1 MSIPKIDLASLP
13 RQVNFQEDLR
23 EKRAYIFLGTFTYQ
37 PAYEDCQQETIREL
51 VVKANF
57 ESQDALYALGN
68 ICIYTKK
75 PLASYDWQVIL
86 ASIHTTIKTFYS
98 NLGNSKTSFFLIA
111 AIPAAILLGF
121 PLWMPAA
128 FISLAALLFFREAFK
143 QVQKMNR
150 DQVVAF
156 QKLTVLPPINSHVLI
171 SNLQVMLSSS
181 YRGDDYPLGQIP
193 HPTEERP
200 LTLGEK
206 EKFLNE
212 ASAFFAIKKS
222 DLTDCWK
229 MGITEEEVTA
239 CIQRIPNW
247 DALASEAQN
256 HLTLQILYIKQKQAF
271 LSLLTESARSC
282 FDENFRSREIPVV
295 YPIQIPLPSI
305 TNQQTLAAQAI

>member
-75 PLASYDWQVIL
+75 PLASYDWQV
-86 ASIHTTIKTFYS
+86 IHTTIKTFYS

-247 DALASEAQN
+247 EALASFQQEAALN
-256 HLTLQILYIKQKQAF
+256 HLALGTLYIKQQQKF

-305 TNQQTLAAQAI
+305 TSQQTLAAQAI